1 MLPGFPMDPN
11 ETRHMQIQSITA
23 SANRA
28 FPNPTNHRE
37 QIKFG
42 LSLTAHLH
50 ATDDPDIAMVML
62 QGQAEA
68 LAAKHQQ
75 RLIDDSLDMPMTD
88 LEIKAL
94 PTEFFGATVDQGLEV
109 KSCRC
114 CKGNLKPGVSAI
126 YCEQCVIPAPKTP
139 EQP

>member
-1 MLPGFPMDPN
+1 MDPN

-42 LSLTAHLH
+42 LSLTAQLH
-50 ATDDPDIAMVML
+50 ATDDPDISMIVL
-62 QGQAEA
+62 QAQAEA

-75 RLIDDSLDMPMTD
+75 RLIDDAFDTPMTD

-94 PTEFFGATVDQGLEV
+94 PTEFFGATVDQGLKV
-109 KSCRC
+109 GTCRC
-114 CKGNLKPGVSAI
+114 CNGNLKPGVVAM
-126 YCEQCVIPAPKTP
+126 YCEQCCISPSIAQ